1 VTPTLAEATAR
12 RQPEVAIVLGSGAG
26 SVARGLIDTDP
37 IPFSAIE
44 GFPKPTV
51 EGHEGALYAGDI
63 GGVPTL
69 VLAGRTHLYE
79 GHDAATVVR
88 PVQEAVAAGCTTV
101 ILTNASGAIRDDIE
115 IGVPCLIADHINL
128 TGENPL
134 TGNAFRD
141 VSDLYNADLRAT
153 AREVRPEIKQG
164 VYVGVRGPT
173 YETPAE
179 VRMLAALGADLVGMS
194 TVLEAIA
201 AHAAGA
207 RVLGISIPTNRAA
220 GLTDEPLR
228 HVDVVSVMAE
238 AGPRLEGLLRELVP
252 RAR

>member
-1 VTPTLAEATAR
+1 V
-12 RQPEVAIVLGSGAG
+12 
-26 SVARGLIDTDP
+26 
-37 IPFSAIE
+37 
-44 GFPKPTV
+44 
-51 EGHEGALYAGDI
+51 
-63 GGVPTL
+63 
-69 VLAGRTHLYE
+69 
-79 GHDAATVVR
+79 
-88 PVQEAVAAGCTTV
+88 GCTTV

-115 IGVPCLIADHINL
+115 IGRSCLIADHINL
-128 TGENPL
+128 TGANPL

-141 VSDLYNADLRAT
+141 VSDLYNAELRAI
-153 AREVRPEIKQG
+153 AREVEPDLKEG
-164 VYVGVRGPT
+164 VYAGVRGPT

-179 VRMLAALGADLVGMS
+179 VRMLASLGADLVGMS

-238 AGPRLEGLLRELVP
+238 AGARLEELLRAVIP
-252 RAR
+252 KTRAL